1 MQDAAMA
8 PIRQCKDDV
17 VSPHMALRI
26 YTYTKAVIGEIP
38 IDEVLITRIGAGGMP
53 VFSSH
58 RIASHRMAATPQQ
71 KLPSLAPSH
80 VRVSKQP
87 NHSQLRSEWRTKEC
101 EARLGSARHGTARTF
116 SRSGR
121 IRWALAMSD
130 RATPRKVA
138 ECVDCRPQR
147 SITIA
152 TRMTRKSTASE

>member
-17 VSPHMALRI
+17 VSPHMALSI

-38 IDEVLITRIGAGGMP
+38 IDEVLITRIRAGGMP

-58 RIASHRMAATPQQ
+58 RIAWPPLRNRSY
-71 KLPSLAPSH
+71 PSLAPSH

-87 NHSQLRSEWRTKEC
+87 NHSQLRSEWRTIEC

-138 ECVDCRPQR
+138 ECSDCRPQR

-152 TRMTRKSTASE
+152 TRMRKGTASE

>member
-17 VSPHMALRI
+17 VSPHMALSI

-38 IDEVLITRIGAGGMP
+38 IDEVLITRIRAGGMP

-58 RIASHRMAATPQQ
+58 RIAWPPLRNRSYQVWPPPTFASR
-71 KLPSLAPSH
+71 S
-80 VRVSKQP
+80 
-87 NHSQLRSEWRTKEC
+87 SQTTASSGQSGALEC
-101 EARLGSARHGTARTF
+101 EARLARLGAARTF

-152 TRMTRKSTASE
+152 TRMRKSTASE